1 MKSFDI
7 KTKIYFGDNALDR
20 LADLPYKK
28 ALIIT
33 DPFVVKS
40 GMLQMITYRLNDG
53 YTEFDVFSDVVP
65 DPPIEKISLGVK
77 AMLDYDPDVVI
88 AIGGGSAIDSAKSI
102 REFATRASQKEV
114 ALIAV
119 PTTSGTG
126 SEVTSFAVVSDPA
139 NDIKYPLVSDSML
152 PTEAILDAD
161 LVKSVPANITADTG
175 MDVLTHAIEAYVSIN
190 NNEFS
195 AALAEKSIEI
205 CGTFLLRSYL
215 DNNDTHARKKMHV
228 ASCLAGLAFNS
239 ASLGLNHGI
248 AHAIGAKFHIPHGR
262 ANAMLL
268 PHVIEYN
275 SGINKHSRSQ
285 SHYPKCVEKYVNIA
299 KLLGVNNFNE
309 ITTVRALVSWIL
321 FRFHNAVLTEQN
333 TSMQSTQ
340 WLKKLLQTL
349 VQQQTLAYL
358 RRKKLFKFLNIYTNN
373 IINTTNSGVLFNTP
387 IFVKTI
393 ILGGFSYESNQSK
406 KQNILVF

>member
-1 MKSFDI
+1 MNSFDI
-7 KTKIYFGDNALDR
+7 RTKIYFGDNALDR
-20 LADLPYKK
+20 LTDLPYKK

-33 DPFVVKS
+33 DPFVAKS

-53 YTEFDVFSDVVP
+53 YTEFEVFSDVVP
-65 DPPIEKISLGVK
+65 DPPVEKISIGVK
-77 AMLDYDPDVVI
+77 KMLEYAPDCVI

-102 REFATRASQKEV
+102 REFATRASKKET
-114 ALIAV
+114 ALIAI

-126 SEVTSFAVVSDPA
+126 SEVTSFAVVSDPS

-161 LVKSVPANITADTG
+161 LVKSVPANVTADTG

-195 AALAEKSIEI
+195 AALAEKAIEI

-248 AHAIGAKFHIPHGR
+248 AHAVGAKFHIPHGR

-268 PHVIEYN
+268 PHIIEYN
-275 SGINKHSRSQ
+275 SGINKHSKSRKIRQ
-285 SHYPKCVEKYVNIA
+285 CGKA
-299 KLLGVNNFNE
+299 F
-309 ITTVRALVSWIL
+309 
-321 FRFHNAVLTEQN
+321 
-333 TSMQSTQ
+333 
-340 WLKKLLQTL
+340 
-349 VQQQTLAYL
+349 
-358 RRKKLFKFLNIYTNN
+358 RRKQL
-373 IINTTNSGVLFNTP
+373 
-387 IFVKTI
+387 
-393 ILGGFSYESNQSK
+393 
-406 KQNILVF
+406 

>member
-114 ALIAV
+114 ALIAI

-228 ASCLAGLAFNS
+228 ASCLAGPC
-239 ASLGLNHGI
+239 I
-248 AHAIGAKFHIPHGR
+248 
-262 ANAMLL
+262 
-268 PHVIEYN
+268 
-275 SGINKHSRSQ
+275 
-285 SHYPKCVEKYVNIA
+285 
-299 KLLGVNNFNE
+299 
-309 ITTVRALVSWIL
+309 
-321 FRFHNAVLTEQN
+321 
-333 TSMQSTQ
+333 
-340 WLKKLLQTL
+340 
-349 VQQQTLAYL
+349 
-358 RRKKLFKFLNIYTNN
+358 
-373 IINTTNSGVLFNTP
+373 
-387 IFVKTI
+387 
-393 ILGGFSYESNQSK
+393 
-406 KQNILVF
+406 